1 MGGVIQALRLLLLLN
16 GLNEIDT
23 NWERKTNW
31 LFYRLILQK
40 KDALENMNLYV
51 LVS

>member
-16 GLNEIDT
+16 GLNEINT
-23 NWERKTNW
+23 NWKENKLVVLSPNFT
-31 LFYRLILQK
+31 K
-40 KDALENMNLYV
+40 KDALENINLYV